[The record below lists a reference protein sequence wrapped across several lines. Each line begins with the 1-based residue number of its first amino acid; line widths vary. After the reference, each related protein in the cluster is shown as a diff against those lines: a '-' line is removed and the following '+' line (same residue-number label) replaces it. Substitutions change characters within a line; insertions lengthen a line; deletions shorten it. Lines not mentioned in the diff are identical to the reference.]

1 MLQLIQN
8 LKTLGPVKEARH
20 ESYRFVIT
28 LFEKSKTENSG
39 ETESRLGLPGAAE
52 WGQWEWLLHEFKASI
67 WDNENIL

>member
-52 WGQWEWLLHEFKASI
+52 GGQWE
-67 WDNENIL
+67 

>member
-52 WGQWEWLLHEFKASI
+52 GGLLGEKGSRLQPLLYKI
-67 WDNENIL
+67 